1 MKVIIAV
8 LAVALVLPAS
18 ALAMPT
24 SSVEQDPPGSNVT
37 AIGTDVAAPDQ
48 QSPATGASH
57 LPAIG
62 TDAAAA
68 DQQAPSFAPPPVRVV
83 PVEAPDSGFDA
94 TDAGMGAAGAAILMC
109 VALGGAMTIRRRRQP
124 AAVAG

>member
-8 LAVALVLPAS
+8 LAVAFVLPAG

-24 SSVEQDPPGSNVT
+24 SGVEQNPPG
-37 AIGTDVAAPDQ
+37 ARPLAFGTDVAAADQ
-48 QSPATGASH
+48 QSPVTGASR

-62 TDAAAA
+62 TDVAAA
-68 DQQAPSFAPPPVRVV
+68 DQQAPSSAPRVTVV
-83 PVEAPDSGFDA
+83 PVEAPDSGFEA
-94 TDAGMGAAGAAILMC
+94 GDAGMGAAGAAILMC
-109 VALGGAMTIRRRRQP
+109 IALGGAMTIRRRRQT

>member
-68 DQQAPSFAPPPVRVV
+68 DQQAPSFAPRVTVV

-94 TDAGMGAAGAAILMC
+94 ADAGMGAAGAAILMC

-124 AAVAG
+124 SAVAG